1 MSHPRDQALPFCFCP
16 MFGAG
21 SLPSLP
27 VPSSSPVWHP
37 AYTANSFVQ
46 LHTIINA
53 CSAYSRTQVEE
64 SGPVERFMLDNP
76 SCWGFTLLAV
86 MCMCRATLCYAMLCY
101 AMLCYAMLCYAMLCY
116 AMLCYAML
124 CYAMLCYAMLCHA
137 MLCHAMLSHIMQR
150 LQYHAQ
156 CLQYH
161 AMPLHAHTKPVYP
174 CHIRQVAIG
183 VTRMRIWL
191 LPGCQSTGACQAA
204 GSAA

>member
-124 CYAMLCYAMLCHA
+124 CYAMSCHA
-137 MLCHAMLSHIMQR
+137 MSCHAKP
-150 LQYHAQ
+150 YHATLTIS
-156 CLQYH
+156 CTMLTISCNAIACSH
-161 AMPLHAHTKPVYP
+161 KASLPMPYTTSSNWGH
-174 CHIRQVAIG
+174 
-183 VTRMRIWL
+183 
-191 LPGCQSTGACQAA
+191 
-204 GSAA
+204 